1 MVTTHQST
9 GIEGLISGSDI
20 ERELR
25 HRRKTHIEKTVSF
38 AEVDAHLVAGWEVY
52 RRNKRTVRLRRPK
65 PFDHLWE
72 DEVWCLLA
80 RMGFDAMS
88 SGRHFKIPVKTSDA
102 NVPPKQIDV
111 LAVDGETALVV
122 ECKASKEMTPRS
134 LQSALNETR
143 ALQNPIRSAVHDLYE
158 DRPRVCFVY
167 ATRNIRWSK
176 PDRERAK
183 DHQIRVLHDRDVNY
197 FRKLVEIIGPAARH
211 QLEGDLLEG
220 STVSGLRATVPALR
234 GRFGGKRF
242 YQFAIEPNR
251 LLKLAYVSHRTKI
264 DSEAVLTYQRL
275 LRRSRLRDISK
286 HINETGG
293 IFPTNVVVNIRDTN
307 LRFDSAGAANDDPT
321 VLGTLYL
328 PNKYKSAWVI
338 DGQHRLFGFS
348 LSDRAS
354 SGKIPVLAFENLS
367 PVEEARMF
375 VDINNKQVKVT
386 RSLLVSLKPDLRL
399 EPGDPKQELDTLN
412 SQVAID
418 LSEDEDSPLWG
429 RVASEWDTDKTNRT
443 LTLPELVNGIG
454 GSQLTGSIR
463 SGTLFTGHLTAKD
476 WESTRG
482 RSAAT
487 ISQFLTLF
495 AEGAPDHWNLDTKSG
510 GVLCTNRGVAGLLRV
525 FKAMLDHKQSMDGL
539 DYREYSPEAIVGI
552 VNELSEPI
560 IERFNDFSSEQ
571 LTQFRGR
578 YGTGA
583 ARIYAFIFM
592 QLIHEASPTFDPP
605 GLQDFIVEGS
615 SETIA
620 EAQLLVSES
629 EDSIRDI
636 TLKVLRDIYGEDWW
650 REGVPTTVRTNA
662 AQRSEQSDEPG
673 ESHQFL
679 DLIDFKKI
687 AEQSKHWRTFEPVW
701 KMDPKLRSKND
712 TLAWMDRLS
721 GIRNRAFHSGRR
733 QVSSEEIAFLQAV
746 HGFVQD
752 KHLNFV

>member
-1 MVTTHQST
+1 MATTDQLTS
-9 GIEGLISGSDI
+9 IEGLISGSEI
-20 ERELR
+20 QRELR
-25 HRRKTHIEKTVSF
+25 QRRKTNVEKSVAFS
-38 AEVDAHLVAGWEVY
+38 EVDAHMAEGWQVL
-52 RRNKRTVRLRRPK
+52 RRNKTNVRLRRPK
-65 PFDHLWE
+65 TFDHLWE

-88 SGRHFKIPVKTSDA
+88 SGRNFKIPVRTSDA

-122 ECKASKEMTPRS
+122 ECKASKEMTLRS
-134 LQSALNETR
+134 LQTALNETR
-143 ALQNPIRSAVHDLYE
+143 ALQNPIRSAIHDLYE

-176 PDRERAK
+176 PDRERTK
-183 DHQIRVLHDRDVNY
+183 DHQIKVLHDRDVNY

-220 STVSGLRATVPALR
+220 STVSGLRTTVPALR
-234 GRFGGKRF
+234 GRFGGNRF

-275 LRRSRLRDISK
+275 LRKSRLRDISK
-286 HINETGG
+286 HINDTGG
-293 IFPTNVVVNIRDTN
+293 VFPTNVVVNIRDTN
-307 LRFDSAGAANDDPT
+307 LRFDPAGAADDDPT

-348 LSDRAS
+348 LSDRAA

-399 EPGDPKQELDTLN
+399 EPGEPKQELDTLN

-418 LSEDEDSPLWG
+418 LSENEDSPLWG
-429 RVASEWDTDKTNRT
+429 RVASEWDTDKSNKT
-443 LTLPELVNGIG
+443 LTLPELVNGIS

-476 WESTRG
+476 WDATRERSST
-482 RSAAT
+482 T
-487 ISQFLTLF
+487 IAQFLTLF

-510 GVLCTNRGVAGLLRV
+510 GVLCTNRGIAGLLRV
-525 FKAMLDHKQSMDGL
+525 FRAMLDQKQSIDGL

-552 VNELSEPI
+552 VNDLAEPI
-560 IERFNDFSSEQ
+560 IDRFNDFSTEQ
-571 LTQFRGR
+571 LAQFRGR

-592 QLIHEASPTFDPP
+592 QIVHEARPSFDPP
-605 GLQDFIVEGS
+605 GLQDFIIEGS
-615 SETIA
+615 TETIA
-620 EAQLLVSES
+620 QAQMLLSET
-629 EDSIRDI
+629 EDMIRGI
-636 TLKVLRDIYGEDWW
+636 TLTVLRDLYGESWW
-650 REGVPTTVRTNA
+650 RDGVPTTVRSNA

-673 ESHQFL
+673 ESHQFM
-679 DLIDFKKI
+679 DLVDFKKI
-687 AEQSKHWRTFEPVW
+687 AELSKHWRTFEPVW

-712 TLAWMDRLS
+712 TLAWMDRMS

-733 QVSSEEIAFLQAV
+733 QVSSDEVAFLETV
-746 HGFVQD
+746 HDYVQGKHSDFV
-752 KHLNFV
+752 